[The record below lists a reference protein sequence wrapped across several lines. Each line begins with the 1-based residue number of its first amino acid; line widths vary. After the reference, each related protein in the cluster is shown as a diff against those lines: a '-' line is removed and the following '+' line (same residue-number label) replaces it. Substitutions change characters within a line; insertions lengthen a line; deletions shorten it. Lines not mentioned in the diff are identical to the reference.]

1 MKQYIA
7 FMCHLGGP
15 NDDEVQMDIIF
26 DDLEETLKEYD
37 IGGYVIAYEKEPYK
51 HFHFLVEMEERDYA
65 AYRKRV
71 FIDKWGLRGQARD
84 GKPREY
90 GKVRNIEDFDK
101 MLSYTIKDEHFRT
114 NLDQEQIDNALD
126 KSFKK
131 EKPKLLKEKMVKWID
146 MKCQSDTLNQH
157 DARFLRKK
165 KVLLL
170 IVEFCQNNK
179 IPLTKSI
186 LNSYY
191 LFYRQFT
198 TILKNQYES
207 EQILR
212 ELIGE
217 YEFNELH

>member
-1 MKQYIA
+1 
-7 FMCHLGGP
+7 MCHLGGP
-15 NDDEVQMDIIF
+15 NDDDVQMDIIF
-26 DDLEETLKEYD
+26 DDLEETLKEYP
-37 IGGYVIAYEKEPYK
+37 IGGYVIAYEQEPYK

-90 GKVRNIEDFDK
+90 GKVKNIEDFDK
-101 MLSYTIKDEHFRT
+101 MLSYTIKDENFRT

-131 EKPKLLKEKMVKWID
+131 EKPKLLKEKMVKFID
-146 MKCQSDTLNQH
+146 NKCQGTFTDQH

-165 KVLLL
+165 KVLLY

-179 IPLTKSI
+179 IPLTKSV

-198 TILKNQYES
+198 TTLKNKYEA

-212 ELIGE
+212 ELIGD
-217 YEFNELH
+217 YEFNELN